1 MASFVVLCLFLTIT
15 IGSLVRSLGG
25 PSATLAFIES
35 GAKKE
40 TLTQDQKVIFQY
52 AVNAAKELSL
62 EPLTDEQEFVPV
74 VIALLFDHATE
85 QLKREELQ
93 LSVAAL

>member
-1 MASFVVLCLFLTIT
+1 MDLFFVVSLFLTIT

-40 TLTQDQKVIFQY
+40 TLTQDQKDIFQQ
-52 AVNAAKELSL
+52 AVNTAKELRL
-62 EPLTDEQEFVPV
+62 DPVADEQAFVPL
-74 VIALLFDHATE
+74 VIAVLFEHATE
-85 QLKREELQ
+85 QLKREEL
-93 LSVAAL
+93 

>member
-1 MASFVVLCLFLTIT
+1 
-15 IGSLVRSLGG
+15 VRSLGG

-52 AVNAAKELSL
+52 AVNNAKTFSL
-62 EPLTDEQEFVPV
+62 DQVADEQAFVPF
-74 VIALLFDHATE
+74 VILLLSKHAKE